1 MDMKVDFHNYEQGLK
16 SALERIDNFKTSG
29 QNKKTIMKFSDYL
42 ISEGLSRARIIKY
55 ISHLRKISELIKKN
69 FEDADREDVERIF
82 RAIETSELA
91 DYTKKDYRVICK
103 RFYKWLRKTD
113 EYPPEV
119 SWLKATL
126 RNNSHKLPEDMLTQ
140 DEIIQ
145 MVNAAD
151 HPRDKALVFCLYESG
166 CRIGEIATLKLKNI
180 ESDEYGAVIH
190 VSGKTGDRR
199 VRLIASSPSLWS
211 WVNIHPDKDNP
222 DAFLWLGIGTKN
234 KNKMMSYGS
243 IAMML
248 KNLGEKAGI
257 KKKIHPHLFRHSR
270 ATELA
275 NKLTE
280 AQLKELFGWTQ
291 RSTQAATYVHLSG
304 RDVDNALLNVYGIKK
319 EEAEKEK
326 LKLKPKVCI
335 RCRMQNPATVD
346 FCGRCGL
353 ILDEEKRSRE
363 LAVKEMKEALANFML
378 KQDANYQK
386 RFFESVG
393 NEKLRKEGM
402 SEAKVTISGGKRP
415 ADENDLLEKFERMK
429 NLIQVMK
436 SEK

>member
-1 MDMKVDFHNYEQGLK
+1 MGVKVDFHNYEQGLK
-16 SALERIDNFKTSG
+16 STLKRIGNFKTSE
-29 QNKKTIMKFSDYL
+29 QNKKTILKFCDYL
-42 ISEGLSRARIIKY
+42 FSEGLSRARVIKY
-55 ISHLRKISELIKKN
+55 ISHLKKISELVKKD
-69 FEDADREDVERIF
+69 FEDADREGIERIF
-82 RAIETSELA
+82 RTIETSPLA

-103 RFYKWLRKTD
+103 RFYRWLRKSD

-119 SWLKATL
+119 RWLKATL
-126 RNNSHKLPEDMLTQ
+126 RNNSHKLPDDMLTQ
-140 DEIIQ
+140 DEIIT
-145 MVNAAD
+145 MVNVAD

-166 CRIGEIATLKLKNI
+166 CRIGEMATLKLKNL

-211 WVNIHPDKDNP
+211 WVSIHPEKDNP

-234 KNKMMSYGS
+234 KNKMMSYGA

-280 AQLKELFGWTQ
+280 AQLKEIFGWTQ
-291 RSTQAATYVHLSG
+291 RSSQAATYVHLSG

-319 EEAEKEK
+319 EETEKEK
-326 LKLKPKVCI
+326 SKLKPKVCI

-353 ILDEEKRSRE
+353 ILDEKKRERE
-363 LAVKEMKEALANFML
+363 LAIKEMKETMGDFML
-378 KQDANYQK
+378 KQDRNYQK
-386 RFFESVG
+386 RFFDYVA
-393 NEKLRKEGM
+393 NEKLKKTGM
-402 SEAKVTISGGKRP
+402 KEAKVTISGGRNP
-415 ADENDLLEKFERMK
+415 ADEEELLEKFERMK
-429 NLIQVMK
+429 NWIEMLK
-436 SEK
+436 AEK